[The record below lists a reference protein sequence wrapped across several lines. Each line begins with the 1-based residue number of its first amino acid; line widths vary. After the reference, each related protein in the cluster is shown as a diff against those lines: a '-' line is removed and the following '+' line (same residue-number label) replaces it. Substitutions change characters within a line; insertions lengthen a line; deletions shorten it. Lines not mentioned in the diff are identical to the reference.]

1 MGRIKPVPWK
11 VFNRRFTLE
20 NVCCLTHLRKG
31 ACYCEKGY
39 VEELLG
45 YLERGNLSCM
55 ASLIIRRKGRYIVVE
70 VSFKEALKRRLER
83 YLMRGESTSGVYFY
97 SFAVLR
103 CGSS

>member
-1 MGRIKPVPWK
+1 MYGRIKPVPWK
-11 VFNRRFTLE
+11 VFSRRFTLE
-20 NVCCLTHLRKG
+20 NVCCLTHLGKG
-31 ACYCEKGY
+31 TSYYKRY

-55 ASLIIRRKGRYIVVE
+55 TSLIIRRKGKYIVVE

-97 SFAVLR
+97 GFAVLQ
-103 CGSS
+103 CGGS